1 MITTAQC
8 ADGLGAFI
16 SDAFTPYFA
25 DIYAKRR
32 MEDGEVLSMSMAGVY
47 IQPGMYENAEAIAKQ
62 AAVMKKLAKSYAG
75 TVFIKDCEFPFED
88 RLRLQG

>member
-1 MITTAQC
+1 
-8 ADGLGAFI
+8 
-16 SDAFTPYFA
+16 
-25 DIYAKRR
+25 
-32 MEDGEVLSMSMAGVY
+32 MSMAGVY